1 MESTSAI
8 TINSSTKSLET
19 LLPVSDKAK
28 SNGLVI
34 KYGAIK
40 YRDQEVLF
48 LSDPSGHECWAQW
61 NGRLIDLGLDNIYYK
76 EDVCRIIDRQL
87 DLITDFRNCPDFAGA
102 KLEYFRNGDF
112 RDIRL
117 IYKGRTVKVFLVA
130 GEPDET
136 FLISESERI
145 LKNSGLLNDL

>member
-1 MESTSAI
+1 MEILRMEST
-8 TINSSTKSLET
+8 NLEQSLEI
-19 LLPVSDKAK
+19 SDKAK
-28 SNGLVI
+28 ALGLII
-34 KYGAIK
+34 KYDAIK

-76 EDVCRIIDRQL
+76 EDMCRIIDRQL

-117 IYKGRTVKVFLVA
+117 IYKGRTVKVFLVV
-130 GEPDET
+130 GKPDET

-145 LKNSGLLNDL
+145 LKTSGLLNDL